1 MNERERIVGMLKGE
15 PTDRLPWATRLDIW
29 HTARL
34 RTETVPD
41 QVAGMDL
48 NEIHRYLKIGRQCYS
63 TLFITRLRGVE
74 MTVEFNGTVLRRET
88 DPSMHFPQP
97 RELAVRDKPGE
108 TSITLKTPVGKAHL
122 RFHMIEEL
130 IQGAAAPYLVEHILK
145 DDDDFNVVKWILN
158 HTEIEPIYA
167 DFEASEALAGEEG
180 FTIGM
185 MDRVP
190 FQRILLDF
198 MGEEPTVYEMMDHPK
213 NFQYLLDV
221 LTDQGREILEIA
233 LASPALMLEFGD
245 NIEGSITSPGLFQK
259 YCIPYMQAAADKIHA
274 QGRFLG
280 SHMDGNVKPLLH
292 LVPECGVDVVESLSP
307 EPLTRL
313 SFEDAWEAW
322 RGKVLIWGAIPS
334 PIFEPYVPES
344 EFVDW
349 VSRMLDLIGDD
360 GRIILGIGDQA
371 VRPTLI
377 ERVLR
382 VSEMLGR

>member
-1 MNERERIVGMLKGE
+1 MNERERIEGVLKGE

-41 QVAGMDL
+41 EMAEMDL
-48 NEIHRYLKIGRQCYS
+48 NEIHRHLRIGRQCYS
-63 TLFITRLRGVE
+63 NLFITRLHGVE
-74 MTVEFNGTVLRRET
+74 MTVAFNGTVLRRET

-97 RELAVRDKPGE
+97 RELAVVDKPGE
-108 TSITLKTPVGKAHL
+108 TSITLKTPVGKAYL
-122 RFHMIEEL
+122 RFHMVEEL
-130 IQGAAAPYLVEHILK
+130 IQGAAAPYMVEHILK

-158 HTEIEPIYA
+158 NAEIVPTYA
-167 DFEASEALAGEEG
+167 DFEAKEALAGEEG

-198 MGEEPTVYEMMDHPK
+198 MGEEHTIYGMMDNPK
-213 NFQYLLDV
+213 NFQYLLEA
-221 LTDQGREILEIA
+221 LSDQGREILEVA

-245 NIEGSITSPGLFQK
+245 NFEGSITSPGLFRK
-259 YCIPYMQAAADKIHA
+259 YCMPYMQAAADKIHA
-274 QGRFLG
+274 RGRFLG
-280 SHMDGNVKPLLH
+280 SHMDGNMKPLLH
-292 LVPECGVDVVESLSP
+292 LVPECGIDVVESISP
-307 EPLTRL
+307 KPLTGL
-313 SFEDAWEAW
+313 SFEDAWAAW
-322 RGKVLIWGAIPS
+322 QGKVLMWGAIPS
-334 PIFEPYVPES
+334 PIFEPHVPEG

-349 VSRMLDLIGDD
+349 VGRMLDLIGDD

-371 VRPTLI
+371 VKPTLI
-377 ERVLR
+377 ERVRR